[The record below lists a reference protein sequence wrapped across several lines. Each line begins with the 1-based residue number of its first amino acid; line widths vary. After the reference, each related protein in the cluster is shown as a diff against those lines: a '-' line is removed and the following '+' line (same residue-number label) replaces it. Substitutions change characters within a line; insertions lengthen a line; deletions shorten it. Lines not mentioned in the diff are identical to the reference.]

1 MSPTPNPSIFRYAK
15 FNLNALIE
23 HAEELRSA
31 RCYCD
36 ASQEPMAGSH
46 NWALVLTFD
55 DKGEDWI
62 FRSPRLDSGFSEET
76 IAMMIE
82 SEVTSI
88 QVSKLNCIPVV
99 EVKSYCA
106 SVMNTI
112 QIPYML
118 TTRAPGFSISS
129 KFLWNPYAEGVK
141 LPRNPL
147 PCLPLTAKEKIMRQ
161 LGFLIAKILQSP
173 YEQIGSLYE
182 REGKVRVGR
191 CLSRTLTWS
200 GRDLC
205 GQIARGPFSNDKDY
219 YDSVLSA
226 LCYHAA
232 HLPLSHHLFLAP
244 VPKAKDFETVSNY
257 RSAVQLWN
265 DFATV
270 GQKINSSKNRL
281 DYIAM
286 AHLMRDIIPSILI
299 PRQKYYLKPPDLSM
313 SNIFIDDAFN
323 ITCIIDWTS
332 CFTVP
337 LPTLL
342 ITPSFPH
349 PRDDIDPDMAS
360 IFKESVIGHS
370 SQMKDVLEDPS
381 SWDLAQK
388 SRLFMQLA
396 DLDGYEDYHHFI
408 ELYTSVYTDLRG
420 TDVRGL
426 FDALRISNTF
436 TSQAKSRVTEDLPTS
451 EIQRKE
457 KEYFTHSRPG
467 AEDLARKLSDKA
479 GTKAGFV
486 ADCSTWSSV

>member
-1 MSPTPNPSIFRYAK
+1 MKLTYSPSGSAT
-15 FNLNALIE
+15 NAIE
-23 HAEELRSA
+23 
-31 RCYCD
+31 
-36 ASQEPMAGSH
+36 
-46 NWALVLTFD
+46 
-55 DKGEDWI
+55 
-62 FRSPRLDSGFSEET
+62 
-76 IAMMIE
+76 IA
-82 SEVTSI
+82 
-88 QVSKLNCIPVV
+88 
-99 EVKSYCA
+99 
-106 SVMNTI
+106 
-112 QIPYML
+112 YML

-129 KFLWNPYAEGVK
+129 KFLWSPLAEGIK
-141 LPRNPL
+141 RPRNSL
-147 PCLPLTAKEKIMRQ
+147 PCLPKAAKEKIMRQ

-173 YEQIGSLYE
+173 FEKIGSLYE
-182 REGKVRVGR
+182 WGEKVYVGQ

-205 GQIARGPFSNDKDY
+205 GEIARGPFSNDKDY

-226 LCYHAA
+226 LRYHAEQ
-232 HLPLSHHLFLAP
+232 LPLSHHLFLAP
-244 VPKAKDFETVSNY
+244 VPKAKDFETISSY

-265 DFATV
+265 DFVTIDW
-270 GQKINSSKNRL
+270 KIDSSKNRL
-281 DYIAM
+281 DYIAA
-286 AHLMRDIIPSILI
+286 AHFMRNIIPSISTCQ
-299 PRQKYYLKPPDLSM
+299 QKYYLKPPDLSM
-313 SNIFIDDAFN
+313 SNIFIDDDFN

-349 PRDDIDPDMAS
+349 PRDDVDADMAS
-360 IFKESVIGHS
+360 IFKESVISHS

-408 ELYTSVYTDLRG
+408 KLYTSVHTDLSG

-426 FDALRISNTF
+426 FDALRVNDTF
-436 TSQAKSRVTEDLPTS
+436 TGQAKWGLTEDLPAS

-457 KEYFTHSRPG
+457 KDYFTHSRPG

-479 GTKAGFV
+479 GKEAGFV
-486 ADCSTWSSV
+486 EDCSVWKSAVFELAKAPEPVAM